1 MNIDKSVPEN
11 IMLILRVSSSNWN
24 LLHFCHHSYNF
35 YFVWFSVLF
44 VVVQWLSWVWFFA
57 TPWTA
62 ACQASLSF
70 TIFWSLFKLM
80 SIELV
85 MPSNHLILC
94 HSLLLLPSI
103 FPRLRSFP
111 MSQHFASDGQS
122 IGSSA
127 SASVLPV
134 QGWSPGLIFLLS
146 KKSRVFSST
155 TVRKHQFFGAQPS
168 LWPNSQ
174 IHTWLLEKL

>member
-1 MNIDKSVPEN
+1 MNIDKWVPEN

-134 QGWSPGLIFLLS
+134 QGWSPGLIVLLS